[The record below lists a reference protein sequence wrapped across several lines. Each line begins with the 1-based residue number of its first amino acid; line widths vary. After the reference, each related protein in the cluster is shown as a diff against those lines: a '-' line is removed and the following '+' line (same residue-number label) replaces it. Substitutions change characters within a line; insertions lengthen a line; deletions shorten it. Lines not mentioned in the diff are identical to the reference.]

1 VDRAET
7 VQQLRDQR
15 RKNRRAQNRSDILN
29 AAEMVFAQDG
39 IRDGSI
45 RKIAEESGFSAASI
59 YLFFDNKED
68 LVSQVL
74 STRGDE
80 LIAVIRSVAESK
92 SDPVA
97 KLHRVIDETMV
108 FFRDRPNFRFL
119 LHHVRGGPTITG
131 PVLPESADPGSDRFH
146 EAMAM
151 LSAMIRAG
159 QLDGSIRDG
168 DASVLAH
175 FYSVLINEFVL
186 LEEGASPSQGG
197 AFSVHQF
204 HELVDDAFRARNS

>member
-1 VDRAET
+1 VDRTET

-15 RKNRRAQNRSDILN
+15 RENRRAQNRSDILN

-45 RKIAEESGFSAASI
+45 RRIAEESGFSAASI
-59 YLFFDNKED
+59 YLFFENKED

-80 LIAVIRSVAESK
+80 LIAVIRSVAESE
-92 SDPVA
+92 SDPLG
-97 KLHRVIDETMV
+97 KLHQVIDETIV

-131 PVLPESADPGSDRFH
+131 PVLPESADSGSDRFR

-151 LSAMIRAG
+151 LTAMVRAG
-159 QLDGSIRDG
+159 QSEGSIREG

-186 LEEGASPSQGG
+186 LGDGVSAPRGETYSI
-197 AFSVHQF
+197 VQF
-204 HELVDDAFRARNS
+204 HELVDDAFRAKSR